1 MDGRQEAFKALKD
14 FGHKLVQEQHYARD
28 EVEASLAQLEELR
41 RTLGASW
48 EERRHRL
55 TQAHQRQLFDRQAQ
69 QAHAWLAAKE
79 AFLNNDDLGVSGGG
93 GIWGAGC
100 RLCVCRRR
108 GMFFGGCLP
117 QEDM

>member
-28 EVEASLAQLEELR
+28 EVETSLAQLEELR

-79 AFLNNDDLGVSGGG
+79 SFLNNDDLGVRRMFLITSVVVCDVLVLV
-93 GIWGAGC
+93 WY
-100 RLCVCRRR
+100 CVMC
-108 GMFFGGCLP
+108 
-117 QEDM
+117 